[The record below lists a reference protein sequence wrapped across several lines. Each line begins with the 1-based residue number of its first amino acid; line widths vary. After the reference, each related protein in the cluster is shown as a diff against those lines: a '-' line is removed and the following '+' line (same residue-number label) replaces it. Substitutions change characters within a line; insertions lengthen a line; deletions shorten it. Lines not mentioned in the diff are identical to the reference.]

1 MDRILCTA
9 YGDSSENKGIAII
22 GTDKNVT
29 FLNVDGKCNFCIENK
44 DRLYVPVQNGTNQI
58 IEYRRENENYVQ
70 DGIYQTEYFYSHG
83 TFFEGKLIL
92 ASFSDGVDAIYD
104 PETHKETDLF
114 VHSREG
120 RDEHGRSHY
129 IGITPDHK
137 YVYSVD
143 NGLQQIYMY
152 KIEDGKFIL
161 VDIREFSQENIRL
174 MPISSYSKCAY
185 LNTETTN
192 RIYILSYE
200 NERFHISD
208 MENMESSDKCFSG
221 GNSISANGKRLCVS
235 LRGDNILHYY
245 EINKD
250 GKLKLLSRIACGDM
264 PRDILF
270 KNGHIYVSCTNDNKI
285 EVYDPKDDQL
295 KKINEIFIK
304 QPVTFACA

>member
-161 VDIREFSQENIRL
+161 ADIREFSQENIRL

-250 GKLKLLSRIACGDM
+250 GKLKLLSRIACGNM
-264 PRDILF
+264 PRDVLF
-270 KNGHIYVSCTNDNKI
+270 KNGHIYVSCTNDDKI
-285 EVYDPKDDQL
+285 EVYDPKGDQL